1 MRDILFHVCLDHNN
15 EIVLGYL
22 SGNMRRNHIQVV
34 LGDKV
39 LIELPES
46 NCKKGRIVY
55 RLTRRRVPSPNQ
67 QTFMEQLEDDQQV
80 KEPSESSKD
89 TETQNQRSSNSLQP
103 SDQEEKKKEKR
114 RRRSKQSS
122 D

>member
-1 MRDILFHVCLDHNN
+1 
-15 EIVLGYL
+15 
-22 SGNMRRNHIQVV
+22 MRRNHIQVV

-67 QTFMEQLEDDQQV
+67 QTFMEQLKDDQQV
-80 KEPSESSKD
+80 KVKELSESSKD
-89 TETQNQRSSNSLQP
+89 TETTNTISSNPLQP
-103 SDQEEKKKEKR
+103 SDQEERRKEKR
-114 RRRSKQSS
+114 DTKDKNDNQ
-122 D
+122 DLTD